1 MKKLFNILGF
11 KVSWWACVFGAT
23 SEFIYLG
30 PVLMMLFLIAHFYLN
45 SPNPA
50 EIKLVITF
58 AFLGTLID
66 TMMALSGM
74 VTYSGSY
81 GADIIIAPRWI
92 TAMGCGYA
100 AMDHQ
105 SMAW

>member
-30 PVLMMLFLIAHFYLN
+30 PVLMMLFLMAHFYLN
-45 SPNPA
+45 SPNPG

-66 TMMALSGM
+66 TMMAFSGM
-74 VTYSGSY
+74 VTYSGLY
-81 GADIIIAPRWI
+81 GADIINCLLYTSPSPRDVCSSRMPSS
-92 TAMGCGYA
+92 A
-100 AMDHQ
+100 
-105 SMAW
+105 